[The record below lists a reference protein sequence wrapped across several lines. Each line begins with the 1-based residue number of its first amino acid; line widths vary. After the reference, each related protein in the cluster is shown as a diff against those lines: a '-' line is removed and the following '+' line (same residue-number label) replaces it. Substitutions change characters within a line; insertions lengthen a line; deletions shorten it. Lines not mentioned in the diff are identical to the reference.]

1 MAAFLP
7 LRMNPFLGPLCLVA
21 ATALATA
28 QPQKERWIYIP
39 ANFQADPKV
48 EEVVQ
53 LLGRAGKSGY
63 THALIA
69 DSKFSR
75 LATVA
80 SNYAPN
86 VAKVKA
92 AAKAAKIEIVPALF
106 PVGYSNDALFH
117 DPNLAEGLPVR
128 DAPFR
133 VRDGIA
139 LAVHNVRIALP
150 GGAMNDREGWGF
162 LDTSLVVEDGAMKSP
177 ATDANARLQKP
188 LKLAP
193 FRQYRLSARIKTQG
207 FGGGQ
212 PEIKAIGKDGTSLQW
227 TSIHADADQ
236 DWKQYDVT
244 FNSLESDEVG
254 IYFGVWG
261 GHRGTLWWDDAKIEE
276 CGPVN
281 LLRRAGAPLVIRQ
294 EDGTALVEGKDFEKL
309 ADPDMGTKPWSGE
322 YTAWH
327 EPPAIKVKGLKEDEL
342 LKVSYYHTH
351 IIQDGQVCGC
361 VEEPAFQ
368 ELLRDQAGRVPAL
381 WESRTHL
388 MSHDEWRLMGWDE
401 SCRKSGLTPGGIAA
415 KNLRFC
421 TGLLKEKVPGGRI
434 LVWSDMFDPHHN
446 AVKDYYLVK
455 GSLEGSWEGL
465 ERGVEVMN
473 WNFGKRAESLEFFAK
488 RGNAQV
494 IAGFYDGPI
503 EQVSAWLTSAAKVEG
518 VKGFMYTT
526 WRNDYTKLEEV
537 AGILE
542 KAGW

>member
-1 MAAFLP
+1 MKRFLI
-7 LRMNPFLGPLCLVA
+7 PLCLLA

-28 QPQKERWIYIP
+28 QAKKERWIYIP
-39 ANFQADPKV
+39 SNFQADPKV
-48 EEVVQ
+48 AEVLQ
-53 LLGRAGKSGY
+53 LIERAGKSGY

-75 LATVA
+75 LATVT

-117 DPNLAEGLPVR
+117 DPNLAEGLPVK
-128 DAPFR
+128 DAKFVIKNGVPEI
-133 VRDGIA
+133 VADPP
-139 LAVHNVRIALP
+139 VSLP
-150 GGAMNDREGWGF
+150 GGAMNDRSGWGF
-162 LDTSLVVEDGAMKSP
+162 IDDSLAVDGGAMKSA
-177 ATDANARLQKP
+177 ATDGNARLQKP
-188 LKLAP
+188 LKVSP
-193 FRQYRLSARIKTQG
+193 FRQYHVSVRIKTQG

-212 PEIKAIGKDGTSLQW
+212 PEIKAISKEGKSLQW

-244 FNSLESDEVG
+244 FNSLEATEVG

-281 LLRRAGAPLVIRQ
+281 LLRRAGTPLVVR
-294 EDGTALVEGKDFEKL
+294 LEGGRVMSEMNDFGRYF
-309 ADPDMGTKPWSGE
+309 DPEMGTKPWNGE

-327 EPPAIKVKGLKEDEL
+327 KPPEMQFKTLKTGDVL
-342 LKVSYYHTH
+342 RVSYYHAH
-351 IIQDGQVCGC
+351 VIHDGQVCGC

-368 ELLRDQAGRVPAL
+368 EILRDQSARVPAL
-381 WESRTHL
+381 WESRAHL
-388 MSHDEWRLMGWDE
+388 MSHDEWRVMGWDE
-401 SCRKSGLTPGGIAA
+401 SCRKSGLSPGGIAA
-415 KNLRFC
+415 RNLRFC
-421 TGLLKEKVPGGRI
+421 TGLLKKKVPGGRI

-446 AVKDYYLVK
+446 AVKDYYLVN
-455 GSLEGSWEGL
+455 GSLENSWEGL
-465 ERGVEVMN
+465 DRGVEVMN

-488 RGNAQV
+488 RGNPQV
-494 IAGFYDGPI
+494 IAGFYD
-503 EQVSAWLTSAAKVEG
+503 ESLDHVSAWLDSAAKVEG

-526 WRNDYTKLEEV
+526 WRNDYSKLEEV
-537 AGILE
+537 AEILK
-542 KAGW
+542 KADW